1 MSMQCH
7 GKELLLRVQR
17 GRLRSS
23 MVHNSV
29 HIGEDGEDSNDEKL
43 LLVNITA
50 RTAGGRKRTA
60 VFGLGTFFGF
70 YLLGPDGMNAS
81 IIIIEHH

>member
-29 HIGEDGEDSNDEKL
+29 HIGEDSNDKKL
-43 LLVNITA
+43 LLVDIMA
-50 RTAGGRKRTA
+50 RTAGGRKRA
-60 VFGLGTFFGF
+60 VVFGLGTFFGF